1 VAATSI
7 IHRIRDGLTAVD
19 RRLGTRLATGLK
31 DGIQLA
37 LSAPATPVDRL
48 RMLALGA
55 RFATGRF
62 EGPATARLRVHD
74 RPVTMHL
81 PDFAAFLV
89 LHEIFAL
96 DQYRREEGPDP
107 TTILDL
113 GANIGASAVFYR
125 LLYPAARIICVEPD
139 PAIVPVLTENTRSIG
154 AEVIHAAVAGSAG
167 EVLFFPSPQ
176 SWAGSIVRDGG
187 EGEVRVP
194 SVTLDDLMERYSP
207 DLIKIDV
214 EGAEYD
220 VFEASTKAT
229 AARVV
234 VGEIHTRE
242 HDVKTTRLLSTFAGY
257 ALDVEGYGELTLF
270 RAVR

>member
-1 VAATSI
+1 
-7 IHRIRDGLTAVD
+7 
-19 RRLGTRLATGLK
+19 
-31 DGIQLA
+31 
-37 LSAPATPVDRL
+37 
-48 RMLALGA
+48 
-55 RFATGRF
+55 
-62 EGPATARLRVHD
+62 
-74 RPVTMHL
+74 
-81 PDFAAFLV
+81 V
-89 LHEIFAL
+89 LHEIFSL

-125 LLYPAARIICVEPD
+125 LLYPAARIVCVEPD

-154 AEVIHAAVAGSAG
+154 AEVVHAAVAGSAG

-194 SVTLDDLMERYSP
+194 SVTLDELIERYAP

-220 VFEASTKAT
+220 VFASSTKAT
-229 AARVV
+229 TARVV
-234 VGEIHTRE
+234 VGEIHSPAGDE
-242 HDVKTTRLLSTFAGY
+242 KTTRLLSTFAGY
-257 ALDVEGYGELTLF
+257 ALDVEEYGALTLF